1 MAKGYIVSIHKKIID
16 EEKLKLYGVH
26 AKSALEANEGS
37 YVARGSNISKLEGI
51 PPEGC
56 TILEFEIV
64 EAAKAFYACEADK
77 GAKKKHGGKVDR
89 VMFIIEGV

>member
-26 AKSALEANEGS
+26 AKSALEANAGR

-51 PPEGC
+51 PPERC
-56 TILEFEIV
+56 TILEFVHHRRDLIQTDG
-64 EAAKAFYACEADK
+64 AFQNRDC
-77 GAKKKHGGKVDR
+77 GLSDR
-89 VMFIIEGV
+89 

>member
-1 MAKGYIVSIHKKIID
+1 MAKGYIVSIYTKIID

-26 AKSALEANEGS
+26 AKSASEANAGR

-51 PPEGC
+51 PPELYA
-56 TILEFEIV
+56 IIEFESV
-64 EAAKAFYACEADK
+64 EAAKAFYACEDYQ
-77 GAKKKHGGKVDR
+77 GAKKQLDGKVDR